1 MNERKSF
8 ILFYI
13 VLSFQ
18 AKFGTICKTVSKFMF
33 ALGRNFPHLLTGLKL
48 DVSKLSIRIK
58 SVQIPNRGTHL
69 LNCRVG
75 YVTTKTSGENTS
87 NIPQH
92 KENTQEISNEKL
104 IQKVNEIHEEIDRT
118 QLKFTQELHRL
129 TINLSKLI
137 EK

>member
-1 MNERKSF
+1 MNKRKSF
-8 ILFYI
+8 ILFCI
-13 VLSFQ
+13 VLNFQ
-18 AKFGTICKTVSKFMF
+18 AKFGSICKAVSKFMF
-33 ALGRNFPHLLTGLKL
+33 ALGRNFPQLLTGLKL

-58 SVQIPNRGTHL
+58 SIQIPNRGTNLIH
-69 LNCRVG
+69 CRVG
-75 YVTTKTSGENTS
+75 YVKTSGENTS

-104 IQKVNEIHEEIDRT
+104 LQKVNDIHEEIDRT